1 MPQRSFP
8 QSYPTQPAPPPQQFT
23 PTHVP
28 HQAQQQFP
36 SSSNSPE
43 STIHAFLEAQN
54 KTNQK
59 HDALLNQLAE
69 ENRERKATFQS

>member
-8 QSYPTQPAPPPQQFT
+8 QSYPSQHAPPPQQFT
-23 PTHVP
+23 PTHVS

-36 SSSNSPE
+36 SSSNSLE
-43 STIHAFLEAQN
+43 STIHAFLETQS
-54 KTNQK
+54 KTNKK

-69 ENRERKATFQS
+69 ENRIRK